1 MTEDMRGHLDDTTL
15 DRWRTGELAEGER
28 TRVAEH
34 LERCEECARALA
46 ELEAFA
52 GTVGRAYAADRAAA
66 DAQAPDMARLR
77 ERIEA
82 ATRAREFVARR
93 RAWTRWMP
101 HAAAAVVALLVV
113 GVLWREGFRA
123 PEDAGRLARPESAAV
138 ERALEGA
145 AEPAAPPAG
154 RDEAATSIAAERGEA
169 AAPVRERDAAVPAPR
184 PEAPPPPA
192 EYRQRQEELAKAREA
207 EEAAPEA
214 QAADALADAPAA
226 GLAVDPH
233 DRFAARAREALAAR
247 DTAAARRTL
256 ALWRDTLSPRAELA
270 PALRRQ
276 AESLADSLAAFLA
289 E

>member
-1 MTEDMRGHLDDTTL
+1 MTEDMGGHLDDTTL

-34 LERCEECARALA
+34 VERCEECARALA

-52 GTVGRAYAADRAAA
+52 GTVGRAYDADRAAA

-82 ATRAREFVARR
+82 ATRAPDSAARR

-138 ERALEGA
+138 ERALE
-145 AEPAAPPAG
+145 PAATPAE
-154 RDEAATSIAAERGEA
+154 RDEAA
-169 AAPVRERDAAVPAPR
+169 PAPR

-192 EYRQRQEELAKAREA
+192 EYRQRQEGLAKAREA

-226 GLAVDPH
+226 GLAIDPH
-233 DRFAARAREALAAR
+233 DRFATQAREALVDRDAAY
-247 DTAAARRTL
+247 ARRTL
-256 ALWRDTLSPRAELA
+256 SLWRDTLAPRDELA